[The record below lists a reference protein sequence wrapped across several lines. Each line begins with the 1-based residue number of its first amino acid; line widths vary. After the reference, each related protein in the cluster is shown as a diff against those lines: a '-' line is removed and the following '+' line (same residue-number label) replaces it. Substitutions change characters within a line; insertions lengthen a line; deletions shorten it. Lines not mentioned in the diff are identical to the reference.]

1 MLDEKTFKTK
11 KVLPVVAMDT
21 KERILHQASEM
32 FFRYGIRSITM
43 DEIAQ
48 SIGISKRTLYESFSN
63 KEDLLS
69 CCIEYQYQESK
80 KFRDTMVAE
89 YKNDP
94 LEIIY
99 QHFRQALIILNGL
112 HPNFFNDLQ
121 KYHPRIW
128 KEQIENKQE
137 ENIEFTTSMIKRG
150 VSKGIFLENRHPEI
164 LSTMIHSVMQMITL
178 GNIFPET
185 KYPRAEVIRQV
196 LLNFIRG
203 LATKEGQRLIDEK
216 FNQD

>member
-1 MLDEKTFKTK
+1 ME
-11 KVLPVVAMDT
+11 T

-69 CCIEYQYQESK
+69 SCIDYQYKENV
-80 KFRDTMVAE
+80 KFRDAMVSAH
-89 YKNDP
+89 KNDP
-94 LEIIY
+94 LEIIF
-99 QHFRQALIILNGL
+99 QHFRQALIVLNGL

-128 KEQIENKQE
+128 KEQIESRQE
-137 ENIEFTTSMIKRG
+137 ENIAFTTSMIKTG
-150 VSKGIFLENRHPEI
+150 ASKGIFLENEHPEI

-178 GNIFPET
+178 GGLFPET

-203 LATKEGQRLIDEK
+203 LATEEGQRLIDEK
-216 FNQD
+216 FNSTPSATN